1 MSQYS
6 CDLCPQICSNPY
18 RVWGVSVP
26 QTSVPPAM
34 LREAAER
41 VGAACRSRGVI
52 GHFSVDFVTFIH
64 PETVR
69 SCTSIKSGYHKYITS
84 TDRQTR

>member
-1 MSQYS
+1 M
-6 CDLCPQICSNPY
+6 
-18 RVWGVSVP
+18 P

-34 LREAAER
+34 LQEAAER
-41 VGAACRSRGVI
+41 VGGACRSRGVI

-69 SCTSIKSGYHKYITS
+69 PK
-84 TDRQTR
+84 